1 MESVI
6 KLCLKAMTRLNQTQ
20 SKLLNTICQK
30 QKKKKHPKQ
39 DLSSEETPPETARA
53 AHAPPQD
60 NPCNR
65 LKQEKPLGTTLHG
78 KDTEHGHHAR
88 PKVRRTPWRVDATR
102 RSPLSYPAVEG
113 SV

>member
-1 MESVI
+1 
-6 KLCLKAMTRLNQTQ
+6 MTRLNQTQ

-30 QKKKKHPKQ
+30 QKKHPKQ
-39 DLSSEETPPETARA
+39 DLPSEETPPETARA

-78 KDTEHGHHAR
+78 KDTKYGHHAR
-88 PKVRRTPWRVDATR
+88 PKVRRTPWHVDATR
-102 RSPLSYPAVEG
+102 RSPLSYPAVKG